1 MNRSMPSGAAYEQ
14 ALLECL
20 WAYADTHLT
29 GQLDGGRRDGRPPV
43 LAKGREALNVIV
55 SDEAETE
62 ALTALMPAR
71 ERHRHYGSL
80 KSSQALAQSVFGL
93 PLIRDRLD
101 LLAGL
106 EAECGRP
113 AFFTDAGGWT
123 GGLEQEVEALNER
136 RATSIDVWLQ
146 GPEGARVAV
155 ECKFTENEFG
165 RCSRLRLRPGDS
177 GYPAQLCDGSYSVQ
191 RDRMTRCSLT
201 EIDIRYWEYLPTLFD
216 WPADVDHAP
225 CPFGETYQIGRNAL
239 AATVGSGGSIDPAS
253 GHALIVYDA
262 RNPAFSDSGRAGRQ
276 WRMALDTC
284 RIPGLLRRVAWQRI
298 LGALSADAS
307 MKPLLAT
314 LEAKYGLRPEQV

>member
-1 MNRSMPSGAAYEQ
+1 MPRSMPTRAAYER

-20 WAYADTHLT
+20 WAYSDARLAGH
-29 GQLDGGRRDGRPPV
+29 LDGGRREGRPPM
-43 LAKGREALNVIV
+43 LAKGRETLNVIV

-62 ALTALMPAR
+62 ALRALIPTR

-123 GGLEQEVEALNER
+123 GRLEHEVTVLNER
-136 RATSIDVWLQ
+136 RPTSIDVWLQ
-146 GPEGARVAV
+146 GPDGARVAV

-165 RCSRLRLRPGDS
+165 RCSRPRLRPGDS

-216 WPADVDHAP
+216 WPANVDHTP

-239 AATVGSGGSIDPAS
+239 AATVGSGGFIDPAS
-253 GHALIVYDA
+253 GHVLIVYDA

-276 WRMALDTC
+276 WRVAQDTC
-284 RIPGLLRRVAWQRI
+284 RIPGLLRRVSWQRI

-307 MKPLLAT
+307 MKPLLAA
-314 LEAKYGLRPEQV
+314 LEAKYGLCPEQI